1 MGNGWYNHQSTAV
14 WFFDKASWRNRPAF
28 IMQVRVEYA
37 DGSIETISTDS
48 SWVTTDSPVIF
59 NSIYTA
65 EHYDARQEIEGWNTS
80 GIDVS
85 QWKNAKEVSAPTQR
99 IEAQLTVPVKEIVRH
114 NASRFVKINDTC
126 FVYHFPE
133 NMAGTVELSVEG
145 KAGIVLRLKH
155 GEMLNEDGT
164 VNLANIDY
172 HYRPTD
178 DSDPFQT
185 DIVILRDGETRFTP
199 KFNYKGFQYCLLY
212 TSPSPRD

>member
-1 MGNGWYNHQSTAV
+1 MMHGR
-14 WFFDKASWRNRPAF
+14 K
-28 IMQVRVEYA
+28 
-37 DGSIETISTDS
+37 
-48 SWVTTDSPVIF
+48 
-59 NSIYTA
+59 
-65 EHYDARQEIEGWNTS
+65 
-80 GIDVS
+80 

-172 HYRPTD
+172 HYRPID

-185 DIVILRDGETRFTP
+185 DIVILRDRETRFTP
-199 KFNYKGFQYCLLY
+199 KFNYKGFQYVEVTSSEPIALDENSIVALKMHSDVPEIGRFRSSSDLLNKIW
-212 TSPSPRD
+212 TATNNSATGEKWLDGRCTHCHRDGVV

>member
-1 MGNGWYNHQSTAV
+1 
-14 WFFDKASWRNRPAF
+14 
-28 IMQVRVEYA
+28 MQVRVEYA

-114 NASRFVKINDTC
+114 DASRFVKINDTC

-155 GEMLNEDGT
+155 GEMLNED
-164 VNLANIDY
+164 V
-172 HYRPTD
+172 R
-178 DSDPFQT
+178 
-185 DIVILRDGETRFTP
+185 
-199 KFNYKGFQYCLLY
+199 
-212 TSPSPRD
+212 